1 MHEILLQYGTF
12 TLTTFDALLVLAL
25 LMGTIFLV
33 RFIQFKK
40 MSLRFFVN
48 RLFWF
53 VPIALV
59 GGRIMYLA
67 EHFSAYS
74 GNLLST
80 IYVWDMG
87 FSPLGIFY
95 ATIILLAI
103 LAHRDH
109 EDFWGWIDVF
119 AMTGLVGLFFIHLG
133 HFFDGSAYG
142 TPTDLPWG
150 IAFSNFNIPFQTPIH
165 PTQLYSALAT
175 FAVFNISMII
185 AKRTHLT
192 GLAGSLGI
200 MLYSLCALG
209 IDFLHGEPSM
219 VSKVSFGAIAAL
231 AFVAYIHCSHKK
243 LIQPAP

>member
-1 MHEILLQYGTF
+1 MYEILLQYGAF

-25 LMGTIFLV
+25 IMGTIFLV

-53 VPIALV
+53 VPVALV

-67 EHFSAYS
+67 EHFYAYADS
-74 GNLLST
+74 PLSML
-80 IYVWDMG
+80 YVWDMG
-87 FSPLGIFY
+87 FSPLGIFF
-95 ATIILLAI
+95 AAILL
-103 LAHRDH
+103 LALLTHRDH
-109 EDFWGWIDVF
+109 EDFWAWLDVF
-119 AMTGLVGLFFIHLG
+119 ALTGLVGLFFIHIG
-133 HFFDGSAYG
+133 QFFDGSAYG

-150 IAFSNFNIPFQTPIH
+150 IAFNNFNIPFQTPIH

-175 FAVFNISMII
+175 FVIFNGSMVM

-219 VSKVSFGAIAAL
+219 VSKISFGIITAL

-243 LIQPAP
+243 LVQPTS